1 MTIQITSLL
10 IARDTTRVNRN
21 ADRDYVLPMIDF
33 FLRWWLFNGRY
44 VWSRLRRRLFERRY
58 LHIILPTV
66 NSLKEITDFLG
77 QVTWT
82 MDSLLHLYDSI
93 SYPETVWAK
102 KKDDCDGFAILASKL
117 LLTLQAN
124 TNPVLIT
131 AIVRPV
137 RKSHTVCGFSNAD
150 GTLSFFDN
158 NSLRQG
164 DLKEYADIVT
174 RIKGD
179 AKLVCWDV
187 RNPITFEIVEF
198 HQNIK

>member
-1 MTIQITSLL
+1 
-10 IARDTTRVNRN
+10 
-21 ADRDYVLPMIDF
+21 MIDF

-44 VWSRLRRRLFERRY
+44 VWSRVRRRLFERRY
-58 LHIILPTV
+58 LHIILPTA

-82 MDSLLHLYDSI
+82 KDSLLHLYDSI

-117 LLTLQAN
+117 LLRLQAN

-150 GTLSFFDN
+150 STLSFFDN

-164 DLKEYADIVT
+164 DFKEYADIVT

-187 RNPITFEIVEF
+187 RNPITFEMVEF

>member
-1 MTIQITSLL
+1 
-10 IARDTTRVNRN
+10 
-21 ADRDYVLPMIDF
+21 MINL
-33 FLRWWLFNGRY
+33 FLRWWLFSGRY
-44 VWSRLRRRLFERRY
+44 TWSRLRRLLFERRY
-58 LHIILPTV
+58 LCITLPIV
-66 NSLKEITDFLG
+66 NSLEEIADCLG

-82 MDSLLHLYDSI
+82 MDGPIHLYDSI
-93 SYPETVWAK
+93 SYPETVWSK

-117 LLTLQAN
+117 LLRLQSN

-137 RKSHTVCGFSNAD
+137 RNSHTVCGFSNSD

-164 DLKEYADIVT
+164 DFQKYDDIVAQ
-174 RIKGD
+174 IKGK

-187 RNPITFEIVEF
+187 RNPVMFEIIEF
-198 HQNIK
+198 HRV